1 MERRKNENGWYEE
14 PTKEEIQE
22 MKDLLKRS
30 FSQRAID
37 NMLMALGKKEG
48 RPVLRSHPYSD
59 ERCIYPDRI
68 KKFRKEYERVFE
80 KGRLCGDAFDPFLT
94 ETENLLI
101 NEFYFPG
108 Y

>member
-1 MERRKNENGWYEE
+1 MERRKNKNGWYEE

-48 RPVLRSHPYSD
+48 KPAFRSYPYSD
-59 ERCIYPDRI
+59 ERCIYPDRLEQ
-68 KKFRKEYERVFE
+68 FRKEYKAIHK
-80 KGRLCGDAFDPFLT
+80 KGHLCGGVFRPFLT
-94 ETENLLI
+94 ETENLII
-101 NEFYFPG
+101 NEFYYKG